1 MSGMRMLEPGPWI
14 ADPLA
19 PYEQVTRTRADGR
32 PWVMAH
38 MVGGLDG
45 SAAIGGRVGALST
58 APDAELFRLM
68 RGLAD
73 VVLVGA
79 ETVRAE
85 NYGVVRLPPERA
97 ALRVAAGRTATP
109 PLAVVS
115 RSLGLDWSARAF
127 AGAPPEARTLVIT
140 CAVADPVRLAEARQV
155 ADVVVAGADRVDPAL
170 ALQRLG
176 ERGLR
181 VVLCEGG
188 PTWLG
193 ELAGAGLVDE
203 LCLTLSPLMGG
214 DPLPVSIAPPGAP
227 LAHFALRHV
236 LCAGDTLF
244 LRYERGPDVP

>member
-1 MSGMRMLEPGPWI
+1 MNRMRVLEPGPPI

-19 PYEQVTRTRADGR
+19 PYAQVTRTRADGR
-32 PWVMAH
+32 CWLMAH

-45 SAAIGGRVGALST
+45 SAAIGGRVGDLST

-68 RGLAD
+68 RALAD

-85 NYGVVRLPPERA
+85 RYGVVRLPAGRA
-97 ALRVAAGRTATP
+97 AARVAAGRPATP

-115 RSLGLDWSARAF
+115 RSLKLDWSARAF
-127 AGAPPEARTLVIT
+127 ADAPPEARTLVVT
-140 CAVADPVRLAEARQV
+140 CAAADPARLEEARQV
-155 ADVVVAGADRVDPAL
+155 ADVVVAGDDRVDPAL

-176 ERGLR
+176 ERGYR
-181 VVLCEGG
+181 VMLCEGG

-214 DPLPVSIAPPGAP
+214 DPLPVSVAPPGAP
-227 LAHFALRHV
+227 LARFALRHV
-236 LCAGDTLF
+236 LREGDTLF
-244 LRYERGPDVP
+244 LRYERGPDGS

>member
-1 MSGMRMLEPGPWI
+1 MTGMARLQPGPLI

-19 PYEQVTRTRADGR
+19 PYAQVTRTRVDGR
-32 PWVMAH
+32 CWVMAH

-45 SAAIGGRVGALST
+45 SAAIGGRVGDLST

-68 RGLAD
+68 RALAD

-79 ETVRAE
+79 GTVRAE
-85 NYGVVRLPPERA
+85 SYGVVRRPSGRPA
-97 ALRVAAGRTATP
+97 ARVAAGRPATP

-115 RSLGLDWSARAF
+115 RSLKLDWSARVF
-127 AGAPPEARTLVIT
+127 AGAPPETRTLVIT
-140 CAVADPVRLAEARQV
+140 CAAADPARLQEARQV
-155 ADVVVAGADRVDPAL
+155 ADVIVAGEDRVDPAL

-176 ERGLR
+176 ERGYR

-193 ELAGAGLVDE
+193 ELVGAGLVDE

-214 DPLPVSIAPPGAP
+214 DPLPVSVAPPGAP

-236 LCAGDTLF
+236 LRAGDTLF
-244 LRYERGPDVP
+244 FRYERGSDVP

>member
-1 MSGMRMLEPGPWI
+1 MSEMRMLEPGPRI
-14 ADPLA
+14 TDPLA
-19 PYEQVTRTRADGR
+19 PYEQVTRTGADGR
-32 PWVMAH
+32 PWLMVH

-85 NYGVVRLPPERA
+85 GYGVVRLPAARA
-97 ALRVAAGRTATP
+97 AARVAAGRPTTP

-115 RSLGLDWSARAF
+115 RSLKLDWSARAF
-127 AGAPPEARTLVIT
+127 ADAPPEARTLVIT
-140 CAVADPVRLAEARQV
+140 CTAADPARLAEARQV
-155 ADVVVAGADRVDPAL
+155 ADVIMAGADRVDPAL

-176 ERGLR
+176 ERGYR

-203 LCLTLSPLMGG
+203 LCLTISPLMGG
-214 DPLPVSIAPPGAP
+214 DLLPVSVAPPGAP

-236 LCAGDTLF
+236 LRAGDTLF

>member
-1 MSGMRMLEPGPWI
+1 M
-14 ADPLA
+14 
-19 PYEQVTRTRADGR
+19 
-32 PWVMAH
+32 
-38 MVGGLDG
+38 
-45 SAAIGGRVGALST
+45 
-58 APDAELFRLM
+58 
-68 RGLAD
+68 
-73 VVLVGA
+73 
-79 ETVRAE
+79 
-85 NYGVVRLPPERA
+85 VRLPPERA
-97 ALRVAAGRTATP
+97 AARVAAGRPATP

-115 RSLGLDWSARAF
+115 RSLKLDWSARAF
-127 AGAPPEARTLVIT
+127 ADAPPEARTLVIT
-140 CAVADPVRLAEARQV
+140 CAAADPARLAEARQV
-155 ADVVVAGADRVDPAL
+155 ADVIVAGDDRVDPAL

-176 ERGLR
+176 ERGYR

-236 LCAGDTLF
+236 LRAGDTLF

>member
-1 MSGMRMLEPGPWI
+1 
-14 ADPLA
+14 
-19 PYEQVTRTRADGR
+19 
-32 PWVMAH
+32 
-38 MVGGLDG
+38 
-45 SAAIGGRVGALST
+45 
-58 APDAELFRLM
+58 M

>member
-1 MSGMRMLEPGPWI
+1 MSGMRILAPGPWA

-19 PYEQVTRTRADGR
+19 PYEQVIRTRADGR
-32 PWVMAH
+32 CWVMAH

-45 SAAIGGRVGALST
+45 SAAIRGRDGALST
-58 APDAELFRLM
+58 TPDAELFRLM

-85 NYGVVRLPPERA
+85 NYGVVRLPAERA
-97 ALRVAAGRTATP
+97 AVRVAAGRAATP

-115 RSLGLDWSARAF
+115 RSLDLDWSARAF
-127 AGAPPEARTLVIT
+127 ADAPPGSRTLVIT
-140 CAVADPVRLAEARQV
+140 CAVADPVRQAEARRV
-155 ADVVVAGADRVDPAL
+155 ADVIVAGADRVDPAL
-170 ALQRLG
+170 AVQRLG
-176 ERGLR
+176 ERGFG

-193 ELAGAGLVDE
+193 ELAGTGLVDE

-236 LCAGDTLF
+236 LRAGDTLF